1 MSFRAVSPYMGS
13 KKDEA
18 SAEYGAFSGQPK
30 MRKSASTK
38 SDFRTQSAVHIYRQ
52 SKAQERPSY
61 KELPKFT
68 HANMAV
74 IHPAPKPQAMRPSV
88 SQPNFNIQA
97 DSVKF
102 KTKQKVESKLKVL
115 PDHLIRA
122 PQPKNKKP
130 SASASQQ

>member
-1 MSFRAVSPYMGS
+1 
-13 KKDEA
+13 
-18 SAEYGAFSGQPK
+18 

-38 SDFRTQSAVHIYRQ
+38 SDIRTQSAKVYKT
-52 SKAQERPSY
+52 SKVQERPSY

-74 IHPAPKPQAMRPSV
+74 IHPAPKTVALRPSV
-88 SQPNFNIQA
+88 SQPSFDVQA
-97 DSVKF
+97 DQIKF
-102 KTKQKVESKLKVL
+102 KAKMKVESKLKVL

-130 SASASQQ
+130 SASASQKQLLLNSQRGKRMTAKEKKQLQDKAAQIELE